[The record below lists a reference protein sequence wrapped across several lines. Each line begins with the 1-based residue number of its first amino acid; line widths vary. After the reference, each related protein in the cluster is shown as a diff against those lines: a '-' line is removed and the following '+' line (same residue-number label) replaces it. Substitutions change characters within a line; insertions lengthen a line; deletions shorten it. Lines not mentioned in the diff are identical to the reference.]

1 MTDTFT
7 YNAPSI
13 SPGYSTKRTDWMT
26 ARPTSSGGIPYN
38 LPMSGE
44 RHLPPSAP
52 AQVHSLGASS
62 SDEDERLTTPV
73 GPPGHLANGRPGGHF
88 SRGPSP
94 GSHPHSVPYGQVN
107 MRNTRPM
114 TAPSSISQP
123 YFTAHYTPGGP
134 PVSSSF
140 YNPAQFPTQ
149 GTPQHRP
156 FQYQVDSQLHHGPD
170 GEFRGRNF
178 SLPELVG
185 GSEGGE
191 GLPDEPRYG
200 ADGPRMGITS
210 NSPPSAF
217 LYGAPPLPDG
227 VPSPAAF
234 YASHPGAP
242 GSSPEQSDHYSR
254 PTTGDSHSTSSSHTT
269 VGPPPSTF
277 HLPRRPYSAGG
288 DDSHH
293 EGSGK
298 VYNFIAQPGQTTKRP
313 RRRFDEIERLYTCDY
328 PGCTKAYGTLNHL
341 NSHKTMQ
348 KHGPKSTPARAS
360 SAVPSSSPSGR

>member
-1 MTDTFT
+1 MTGVQTC
-7 YNAPSI
+7 A
-13 SPGYSTKRTDWMT
+13 
-26 ARPTSSGGIPYN
+26 
-38 LPMSGE
+38 LPI
-44 RHLPPSAP
+44 
-52 AQVHSLGASS
+52 S
-62 SDEDERLTTPV
+62 SDEDERLPTPV
-73 GPPGHLANGRPGGHF
+73 GPPGHHGGPNGNGGGRPSGHF

-94 GSHPHSVPYGQVN
+94 GSHQPPPVQYGQHSGVN

-140 YNPAQFPTQ
+140 YNPAQFPGQ
-149 GTPQHRP
+149 GPPPHRPNP
-156 FQYQVDSQLHHGPD
+156 FQYQVDQQPQHAPEGD
-170 GEFRGRNF
+170 FRGRNF

-200 ADGPRMGITS
+200 AEGPRMGISS
-210 NSPPSAF
+210 NSPPSTF

-234 YASHPGAP
+234 YANHPGAG
-242 GSSPEQSDHYSR
+242 GSSPDESGQYSR
-254 PTTGDSHSTSSSHTT
+254 PNTGDSHSTSSSHTT

-277 HLPRRPYSAGG
+277 HLARRPYSSGG

-293 EGSGK
+293 ETTGK

-313 RRRFDEIERLYTCDY
+313 RRRYDEIERLYTCDY

-348 KHGPKSTPARAS
+348 KHGPKSTPARALPHF
-360 SAVPSSSPSGR
+360 SAQFEEC